1 MKSSSSINIERDT
14 NKQLDYVVTANAT
27 RVLSNIVNAYNA
39 GQHSFTLIGSYGT
52 GKSSFILALE
62 DCLKNDNHNPKRLLK
77 NEGQFNGKR
86 HFHFL
91 NIVGDYALLHDLIEE
106 KIGNKR
112 KNFFQNLDN
121 YYQNIHQN
129 GSFLIIVIDEF
140 GKVLEHAA
148 KNDPEK
154 EMYFLQKFAE
164 YVNDT
169 DKDILL
175 LTTLHQGFNAYSKN
189 LQEEQRQ
196 EWTKV
201 KGRFTEIVFREPVEQ
216 LLDLAA
222 KRLERKSRKS
232 ADGTSAD
239 RVYELALESKFF
251 YEKLKKD
258 TARKLYPMDII
269 AAYTFVQAN
278 QRYGQNERTFFSF
291 LESTGEDSVAD
302 FTPEPHL
309 LYNLVNVYNYIEYHF
324 HGYLSETNS
333 DSTKWSALRVAME
346 RIEGSSLPEKE
357 IDKALQL
364 VKVIGLLNIFASAS
378 AIIDE
383 HFLTEYAA
391 NALNMSDVASI
402 LCRLTQMNIIRYA
415 KYKSKYILF
424 EGTDVDIDAGIFEA
438 DRMVQKGTDIIAKL
452 NDNFNFKV
460 ALANAYYYKIGTP
473 RYFEYHLTDQPLDRV
488 EDGEADGYINLVFAS
503 PKDVQ
508 HIRGKIIEQQGVAI
522 VYCLFKN
529 IETIV
534 EALFKIDKLFWVKE
548 NYVADHNDVVALR
561 ELDNQI
567 AYEREMLSKIVIDNM
582 FNDKMVEWIFNGES
596 LHHIDNQKKLTSL
609 LSKISSEIYS
619 QTPVFKNEMVN
630 KHKASSSIATARPIL
645 LNRLLDNEN
654 EENLG
659 FAADKFPPEKSIYL
673 SLLKQNEM
681 HRFEDGNYVLSAPK
695 EDSSFYPLWKCCMDF
710 LESTQG
716 KPRRFSEL
724 VKTLQQPPF
733 RLKQGFIEF
742 WLPIFLIIK
751 KDDFALYSDGTY
763 VPKITRE
770 VLELLQRRPNQFT
783 IKAFSLDGVK
793 MQFFQQYRTA
803 INLNAD
809 EAISSQSFIQTI
821 RPFLQF
827 YKQLNTYTRLT
838 KKLSPEARKFR
849 DVIATATDPEKTFFE
864 VLPEKLGFREV
875 VLTQNPEAINS
886 FVGVLHQAI
895 RDLRECYDELIDS
908 IEQKI
913 LSVLKISE
921 TDFLEYKKLIDSRY
935 ANVKSELMPLKSK
948 NFHSRV
954 VSQWKEKRGWI
965 ESVCYVLLNKPLD
978 SIKDEEIPFLFASL
992 QDAFFSLDDFVEMH
1006 KVENESVVR
1015 FHISQN
1021 KQKMLTKQVVL
1032 AAEGEKEVEKLE
1044 KKIEEILSSD
1054 DSLNINALIKIL
1066 KKKME

>member
-1 MKSSSSINIERDT
+1 MKFSTSINIERDT
-14 NKQLDYVVTANAT
+14 NKQFDYVVTANAT
-27 RVLSNIVNAYNA
+27 RVLSSIVSAYNS

-62 DCLKNDNHNPKRLLK
+62 DCLKNDNHNPKKLVK
-77 NEGQFNGKR
+77 NEGQFNGNTKFR
-86 HFHFL
+86 FL

-106 KIGNKR
+106 KIGTKY
-112 KNFFQNLDN
+112 KNFFQNFDR
-121 YYQNIHQN
+121 YYQKIHKE

-164 YVNDT
+164 YVNDS
-169 DKDILL
+169 DKNILL
-175 LTTLHQGFNAYSKN
+175 LTTLHQSFNAYAKN

-201 KGRFTEIVFREPVEQ
+201 KGRFSEIVFREPIEQ

-222 KRLERKSRKS
+222 KRLESKSKKS
-232 ADGTSAD
+232 ADAIFAE
-239 RVYELALESKFF
+239 RVYELALNSKFF
-251 YEKLKKD
+251 YEKLKKE

-278 QRYGQNERTFFSF
+278 QRYGQNERTFFNF
-291 LESTGEDSVAD
+291 LESQAEDSLSA
-302 FTPEPHL
+302 FHPEQHL
-309 LYNLVNVYNYIEYHF
+309 LYNLVNVYNYIVYHF
-324 HGYLSETNS
+324 HSYLSETNS
-333 DSTKWSALRVAME
+333 DSTKWSALRVAIE
-346 RIEGSSLPEKE
+346 RVEGSNLSETE
-357 IDKALQL
+357 IDNATQL
-364 VKVIGLLNIFASAS
+364 IKVIGLLNIFASAS

-383 HFLTEYAA
+383 HFISEYAK
-391 NALNMSDVASI
+391 NALAMTNAETI
-402 LCRLTQMNIIRYA
+402 LSRLIQMNVIRYA

-424 EGTDVDIDAGIFEA
+424 EGTDVDIDAGIIEA

-473 RYFEYHLTDQPLDRV
+473 RYFEYHISDQPICQV
-488 EDGEADGYINLVFAS
+488 EDGEADGYINLVF
-503 PKDVQ
+503 PQTKELPTVRQ
-508 HIRGKIIEQQGVAI
+508 KITEQQGIAI
-522 VYCLFKN
+522 AYCLFKN
-529 IETIV
+529 IGSIV
-534 EALFKIDKLFWVKE
+534 EALFRIDKLIWVKE
-548 NYVADHNDVVALR
+548 NYVADNNDVVALR

-567 AYEREMLSKIVIDNM
+567 AYERELLSKVVIDNM
-582 FNDKMVEWIFNGES
+582 FNNEMVEWIFNGEV
-596 LHHIDNQKKLTSL
+596 LQNIDNQKNLTSL

-619 QTPVFKNEMVN
+619 KTPIFKNELVN

-645 LNRLLDNEN
+645 LNKLLDSEA
-654 EENLG
+654 EEDLG
-659 FAADKFPPEKSIYL
+659 FPAEKYPPEKSIYL

-681 HRFEDGNYVLSAPK
+681 HRFEDGSFVLSAPK
-695 EDSSFYPLWKCCMDF
+695 EDSSFYPLWRCCMDF
-710 LESTQG
+710 LESTTS
-716 KPRRFSEL
+716 KPRKFSEL
-724 VKTLQQPPF
+724 IKILQQPPF

-751 KDDFALYSDGTY
+751 KDDYALYSDGTY
-763 VPKITRE
+763 VPNITRE
-770 VLELLQRRPNQFT
+770 TLELLQRRPNQFT
-783 IKAFSLDGVK
+783 IKAFSVDGVK
-793 MQFFQQYRTA
+793 MQFFQQYRSA
-803 INLNAD
+803 INLNTD
-809 EAISSQSFIQTI
+809 ENLSRQSFIQTI
-821 RPFLQF
+821 RPFLVF
-827 YKQLNTYTRLT
+827 YKKLNPYARTT
-838 KKLSPEARKFR
+838 KKLSPEAKKFR

-886 FVGVLHQAI
+886 FVSVLHQAI

-908 IEQKI
+908 IERKI

-935 ANVKSELMPLKSK
+935 ANVKSELMPIKAK

-954 VSQWKEKRGWI
+954 ISKWDEKKGWI
-965 ESVCYVLLNKPLD
+965 ESVCYVLLNKPLEN
-978 SIKDEEIPFLFASL
+978 IKDEEVPFLFSAL

-1032 AAEGEKEVEKLE
+1032 AAEGEKQVEDLE
-1044 KKIEEILSSD
+1044 KKIEKILGND
-1054 DSLNINALIKIL
+1054 DSLNISALIKVL